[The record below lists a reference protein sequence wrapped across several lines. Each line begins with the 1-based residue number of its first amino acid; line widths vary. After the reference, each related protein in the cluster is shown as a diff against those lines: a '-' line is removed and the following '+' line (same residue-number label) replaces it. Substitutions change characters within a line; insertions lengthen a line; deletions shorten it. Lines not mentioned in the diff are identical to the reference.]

1 MDKFRK
7 ESVADVIVYL
17 IGSRV
22 EIIWKYW
29 WSWLMYCGILNKDSI
44 MIGFLGS
51 GNKYLYLYL
60 LE

>member
-1 MDKFRK
+1 MERL
-7 ESVADVIVYL
+7 ADVIVYL

-22 EIIWKYW
+22 EINGNIGGVGW
-29 WSWLMYCGILNKDSI
+29 CTVVFLNKDSI
-44 MIGFLGS
+44 VEGFFWGS